1 MDLAC
6 GHMGLRPTL
15 VGIFQGPRLQ
25 VNILLSRAVT
35 RMLAP
40 TLRADVT
47 HSLCLRIRDNVPPYA
62 QTQRHT
68 TSTPW

>member
-1 MDLAC
+1 MDIAC
-6 GHMGLRPTL
+6 GHMGVILTL
-15 VGIFQGPRLQ
+15 VGIFQGPRQQ

-47 HSLCLRIRDNVPPYA
+47 HSLFMRIRDNVPPYA

-68 TSTPW
+68 TSTQW